1 MPLNRL
7 SRSELRDR
15 SGAEDLLSEQISTLV
30 GSPIRVALTR
40 NRKRLLSVRRNP
52 SGQRELRI
60 HAALAAA
67 SAAETDVLAAWVV
80 NKPGSHVA
88 ARTLLARYGAE
99 IDRVAALRVQAP
111 GSAFSTGRHHDLL
124 AMLHDLK
131 ARFFP
136 EIPPVYI
143 AWSGRLGPARR
154 RRLGSWTSRG
164 RLVRIHC
171 LLDSP
176 DVPDFFVASV
186 IHHELCHA
194 ALEPGRT
201 PTGRRRLHG
210 HEFRQLESLFP
221 DIERARDW
229 EKRNVARLLK

>member
-1 MPLNRL
+1 MPLSRP
-7 SRSELRDR
+7 SRSDLRARFD
-15 SGAEDLLSEQISTLV
+15 AEEALSAQLSALV
-30 GSPIRVALTR
+30 GSPMRVALTR

-52 SGQRELRI
+52 RGQRELRI

-67 SAAETDVLAAWVV
+67 STAEIDVLAAWVLD
-80 NKPGSHVA
+80 KPGSHVA

-99 IDRVAALRVQAP
+99 IDRVAALRVQEP
-111 GSAFSTGRHHDLL
+111 TSSHSVGRHHDLL
-124 AMLHDLK
+124 VMLHDLK
-131 ARFFP
+131 AQFFP

-171 LLDSP
+171 LLDSA
-176 DVPDFFVASV
+176 DVPDYFVASV

-210 HEFRQLESLFP
+210 AEFRRLEAMFP
-221 DIERARDW
+221 DLAAAQEWERS
-229 EKRNVARLLK
+229 NVARLLR